1 MKLVSIDVGMK
12 NLAYCLMEIN
22 DDVVFQPNK
31 INYTILDWNVINLT
45 DSDKYI
51 CKCLTKN
58 KKECNKKAKYFKNA
72 TYYCK
77 THAKQSNHK
86 VPSDEINIKKLDKKL
101 VSDLKQIVKKY
112 NINVDPTIKKVTK
125 SVLLDSIKKELINNY
140 LMPVTIKKT
149 SSISLVEYGI
159 ALKEK
164 FSDIFNYDE
173 IDKVII
179 ENQIGPL
186 ALRMKTLQGMITQ
199 HFIENNIKDIEMINS
214 CNKLKQMVGSGKKMC
229 YSERKKASI
238 KYTLTDLNTH
248 SLISNW
254 FEHFNKHKKKDDL
267 ADCYLQ
273 GKWFIST
280 MNKGKSIV
288 K

>member
-51 CKCLTKN
+51 CKCLTK
-58 KKECNKKAKYFKNA
+58 KQKECNKKAKYFKNA

-112 NINVDPTIKKVTK
+112 NIN
-125 SVLLDSIKKELINNY
+125 
-140 LMPVTIKKT
+140 
-149 SSISLVEYGI
+149 G
-159 ALKEK
+159 
-164 FSDIFNYDE
+164 
-173 IDKVII
+173 
-179 ENQIGPL
+179 
-186 ALRMKTLQGMITQ
+186 
-199 HFIENNIKDIEMINS
+199 
-214 CNKLKQMVGSGKKMC
+214 
-229 YSERKKASI
+229 
-238 KYTLTDLNTH
+238 
-248 SLISNW
+248 
-254 FEHFNKHKKKDDL
+254 
-267 ADCYLQ
+267 
-273 GKWFIST
+273 
-280 MNKGKSIV
+280 
-288 K
+288 